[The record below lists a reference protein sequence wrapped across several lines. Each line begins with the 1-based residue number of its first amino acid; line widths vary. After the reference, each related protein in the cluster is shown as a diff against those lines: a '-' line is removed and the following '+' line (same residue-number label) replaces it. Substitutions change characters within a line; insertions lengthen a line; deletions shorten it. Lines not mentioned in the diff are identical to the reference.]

1 MQTKRQRRR
10 ARFHRCQPSSSIN
23 KAKKCMNSVAQ
34 TPNKYGPELR
44 NIKSNLLTPPHNP
57 WWLGGGGGDN
67 DSGGDPG
74 AEGTAGERKKR
85 EVLKET
91 EVFQLGDLVRLE
103 DNDGLMG
110 STLMTKLS
118 TN

>member
-57 WWLGGGGGDN
+57 WWLGGGGGV
-67 DSGGDPG
+67 
-74 AEGTAGERKKR
+74 TTILGETPVRKELREKGKR
-85 EVLKET
+85 GKY
-91 EVFQLGDLVRLE
+91 
-103 DNDGLMG
+103 
-110 STLMTKLS
+110 
-118 TN
+118 